1 MTSDQ
6 LTPEQKKGTEIF
18 FGDYAGWGFGMAVL
32 TRRYDLFAPG
42 RFGWDGGLGTSAHT
56 DPEEGLIG
64 ILMTQRLWENPK
76 TPPVVQDFWT
86 SAYQA
91 IED

>member
-1 MTSDQ
+1 
-6 LTPEQKKGTEIF
+6 
-18 FGDYAGWGFGMAVL
+18 MAVL

-42 RFGWDGGLGTSAHT
+42 RFGWDGGLGTSAHS
-56 DPEEGLIG
+56 DPAEGLVG
-64 ILMTQRLWENPK
+64 ILMTQRLWDSPRV
-76 TPPVVQDFWT
+76 PPVVQDFWT